1 MSHNI
6 YTLIVLL
13 PQTTRFGSV
22 RRVGDFELGF
32 EVGIIQI
39 GHRSVY
45 RGYLGA
51 RHEKV
56 GIPGEA
62 TSFIKNRSAR

>member
-1 MSHNI
+1 MEVVA
-6 YTLIVLL
+6 LEKC
-13 PQTTRFGSV
+13 FFEEAM
-22 RRVGDFELGF
+22 FELGF

-45 RGYLGA
+45 WGYLGA